1 VSMAPDSLD
10 VRSRGR
16 LIVTAVLLLLVA
28 AGFGLGIGYGGLKV
42 ALGLPALLMGLLVFS
57 RPAVGL
63 YAVVLTI
70 PFEAVALIP
79 GGSTISKA
87 LAALVVVAW
96 VFRKLLRRESWQDV
110 LHSPVFIAGTAFLG
124 YVLLSRLWATYTV
137 AFNAQVARLVLMFG
151 LTLLVM
157 DLVRTWNQAA
167 WLVRLLVLG
176 GFIAAALTL
185 WQSYGLGVR
194 RAGGDIAGG
203 INSTALLLVCIL
215 PFAFALVRSPSETL
229 AWRFVGLAYIPMS
242 ALAVIQTF
250 SRMSLLMGGL
260 ALVAEYIITLRSR
273 RGRIPLL
280 AFTAAA
286 AAVFVSVVPTEKL
299 QERAATI
306 VPYVRATFEGGG
318 AGSTTQISGRGFH
331 LKMAYAVF
339 KDHPFLG
346 GGYWNFGQYSLQY
359 QFTVPGY
366 SDILMSPRSTH
377 SSFFRI
383 LADLGLV
390 GMALWLALLAA
401 TARELWRAWR
411 VTSEN
416 PGGRAH
422 MFVRALTFTFLLE
435 QAYGFYAEMQVEK
448 IFWITLGLAVAL
460 RAVAES
466 ASETV
471 EEPGAR
477 TIGAGAATGR
487 SSAGRA
493 AVRVPSP
500 VESS

>member
-1 VSMAPDSLD
+1 
-10 VRSRGR
+10 
-16 LIVTAVLLLLVA
+16 
-28 AGFGLGIGYGGLKV
+28 
-42 ALGLPALLMGLLVFS
+42 VFA

-63 YAVVLTI
+63 YAVVFTI

-96 VFRKLLRRESWQDV
+96 VFRKLLRRESWRDV
-110 LHSPVFIAGTAFLG
+110 LHSPVFVASVAFIG
-124 YVLLSRLWATYTV
+124 FAILSRLWSTYTEGV
-137 AFNAQVARLVLMFG
+137 NAQLARLILMFG

-167 WLVRLLVLG
+167 WLVRLLVVG
-176 GFIAAALTL
+176 GFIASGLTL
-185 WQSYGLGVR
+185 WQSYGLGAR
-194 RAGGDIAGG
+194 RAGEAVAGG
-203 INSTALLLVCIL
+203 VNSTALLLVCIL
-215 PFAFALVRSPSETL
+215 PFAFALVRSPRETL
-229 AWRFVGLAYIPMS
+229 AWKLLGLLYIP
-242 ALAVIQTF
+242 AAVLAVILTF

-260 ALVAEYIITLRSR
+260 VLIAEYVITLRSR

-280 AFTAAA
+280 ALTAVATVA
-286 AAVFVSVVPTEKL
+286 FVSLVPTEKL

-306 VPYVRATFEGGG
+306 IPYVRATFEGGA

-339 KDHPFLG
+339 KDHPILG

-359 QFTVPGY
+359 QFSVPGY
-366 SDILMSPRSTH
+366 SAILLSPRSTH
-377 SSFFRI
+377 SSFFRV

-401 TARELWRAWR
+401 TARELWRAWQ
-411 VTSEN
+411 VTSKN
-416 PGGRAH
+416 PRGQAH

-460 RAVAES
+460 HAVAES
-466 ASETV
+466 ASERAGDL
-471 EEPGAR
+471 GAR
-477 TIGAGAATGR
+477 EIEADEASEL

-493 AVRVPSP
+493 AARVPWP
-500 VESS
+500 VEAS